1 MANDEHARVIDLL
14 DVATVPSVK
23 PNEESAVDDFV
34 VELFRVLGYVGR
46 RRYARTREDLP
57 IGGKTRHSMTDVCII
72 DRLRNHI
79 LLLVQEDRRY
89 THQGTFADT
98 EAQLI
103 AEAIAA
109 FVYNNETRRASGLLK
124 LQEKV
129 SSSLPLFC
137 MSADHFCRLWPES
150 LWWELPR
157 HFTKFPSPPPY
168 QSSPRAVSRPMH

>member
-1 MANDEHARVIDLL
+1 MVSPVN
-14 DVATVPSVK
+14 

-46 RRYARTREDLP
+46 RRYARTRKDLP
-57 IGGKTRHSMTDVCII
+57 LPICGETRHAMTDVCII

-79 LLLVQEDRRY
+79 LLVQEDRRY
-89 THQGTFADT
+89 AQQGTFADT

-103 AEAIAA
+103 AEAIVA
-109 FVYNNETRRASGLLK
+109 FVYNNETRRASGLPE

-129 SSSLPLFC
+129 ISSLPLFC
-137 MSADHFCRLWPES
+137 MSADYFCRLWPES

-157 HFTKFPSPPPY
+157 HFTKFPSPPPWF
-168 QSSPRAVSRPMH
+168 SVFATGPMH

>member
-14 DVATVPSVK
+14 DNDVATVPSVK

-57 IGGKTRHSMTDVCII
+57 ICGKTRHAMTDVCII
-72 DRLRNHI
+72 DRLRNHTSFFLSKKI
-79 LLLVQEDRRY
+79 DVIPSRALLL
-89 THQGTFADT
+89 T

-103 AEAIAA
+103 AEAIAG
-109 FVYNNETRRASGLLK
+109 FVHNNETRRASCLPE
-124 LQEKV
+124 LQEK
-129 SSSLPLFC
+129 
-137 MSADHFCRLWPES
+137 DHFCRLWPES

-157 HFTKFPSPPPY
+157 HFTKFPSPPPWFSIFATDSF
-168 QSSPRAVSRPMH
+168 SSNALKSCQTAS